1 MPFPLAHPAAI
12 LPLRRYCPRHLSFPA
27 LIIGSLSPDV
37 GYFSGHFRLGE
48 FSHRLLQG
56 SFGFCLPAGLV
67 LVLVFYIARL
77 PVVGLLPSGY
87 RRAFLPLCQRP
98 AGSPFL
104 IVSSLL
110 IGAWTHLFLD
120 SITHEDGW
128 LAKHLPVLRSSVP
141 WVGQHRLMI
150 CEVLYAGCTF
160 AGVAWLAFCYLRWL
174 EKAAG
179 SPVPTTRGMKWG
191 CALLLA
197 SSILFI
203 ALASRGAH
211 QLMGIVPAGIII
223 VLLVIGFFLATG
235 KPFRQTRSLK

>member
-12 LPLRRYCPRHLSFPA
+12 LPLRRYCPRYLSFPA
-27 LIIGSLSPDV
+27 LVIGSLSPDV

-48 FSHRLLQG
+48 FSHRLLPG
-56 SFGFCLPAGLV
+56 SFGFCLPVGLV

-77 PVVGLLPSGY
+77 PMVGILPSSY
-87 RRAFLPLCQRP
+87 RRVFLPLCQRP
-98 AGSPFL
+98 AGSLFL
-104 IVSSLL
+104 IVISLL

-120 SITHEDGW
+120 SFTHPDGW
-128 LAKHLPVLRSSVP
+128 LVEHLPVLQAPVLP
-141 WVGQHRLMI
+141 VGQHRLMV

-174 EKAAG
+174 EPAAG
-179 SPVPTTRGMKWG
+179 SPAPTTRGLKWG

-203 ALASRGAH
+203 ALASRDAH
-211 QLMGIVPAGIII
+211 QLIGIVPAGIMV
-223 VLLVIGFFLATG
+223 VLLVIGFLLATG
-235 KPFRQTRSLK
+235 KPFRKTGV

>member
-37 GYFSGHFRLGE
+37 GYCFGNLNAGN
-48 FSHRLLQG
+48 FSHRFLAG
-56 SFGFCLPAGLV
+56 SFGFCLPVGLV
-67 LVLVFYIARL
+67 LVLVFYIARW
-77 PVVGLLPSGY
+77 PVVGILPSSY

-104 IVSSLL
+104 IVISLL

-120 SITHEDGW
+120 SFTHPDGW
-128 LAKHLPVLRSSVP
+128 LVEHLPVLQAPVLP
-141 WVGQHRLMI
+141 VGQHRLMV
-150 CEVLYAGCTF
+150 CEILYAGCTL

-191 CALLLA
+191 CSLLLA

-203 ALASRGAH
+203 ALACRGAH
-211 QLMGIVPAGIII
+211 QLIGIVPAGIIAI
-223 VLLVIGFFLATG
+223 LLVIGFLLATG
-235 KPFRQTRSLK
+235 RLFSQTRSLK